1 MAALIC
7 GCMVAAGGVLGGV
20 GFLLGGGRG
29 FYVDGSGAHYYQDT
43 STTTINDGT
52 YVFPPREQTAAHHGE
67 GHHNEAYWEE
77 SADCGTLDA
86 LEALESLDEGTVQEQ
101 VQGERIKGDIQLI
114 PFHSIRGT
122 FYAEQITLVESDRYA
137 VEYDLNSGCQI
148 KTLEVANDTLSME
161 IAPASTLGTY
171 LNFSLSRGAGVVRIH
186 YPKGTQ
192 FNDINVEY
200 TSGALIIADLEVGHL
215 SATHASGACS
225 LRNITGSVELSS
237 ASGSTEI
244 ADSHLQ
250 MIDIASASGN
260 VQLSNLKVEDAVSV
274 AVTSG
279 DTVMTGVNAHAL
291 ELSGTSGD
299 FRLDGCTTE
308 SFSAELIS
316 GDVIGTGLETQD
328 LYAFTTSGRL
338 DLAGAFHNNSELCST
353 SGTILFHSTLPES
366 SYSCSVKTV
375 SGTIKSA
382 QAVHNPDAPNHLEIS
397 TTSGNAEYS
406 FG

>member
-1 MAALIC
+1 
-7 GCMVAAGGVLGGV
+7 MVAAGGVLGGA
-20 GFLLGGGRG
+20 GFLLGGARG
-29 FYVDGSGAHYYQDT
+29 FYVDGTGAHYYQDT
-43 STTTINDGT
+43 STATIHEGT
-52 YVFPPREQTAAHHGE
+52 YVLPPREQTAAHHGE
-67 GHHNEAYWEE
+67 EHHNEAYWEE
-77 SADCGTLDA
+77 SADWGTLDALDA
-86 LEALESLDEGTVQEQ
+86 LEALDSLNGSAVQEGPQ
-101 VQGERIKGDIQLI
+101 AQGERIKGDIQLI

-137 VEYDLNSGCQI
+137 VEYDLDSGCQI

-161 IAPASTLGTY
+161 IAPASTPGTY

-200 TSGALIIADLEVGHL
+200 TSGALTIADLEVGHL

-225 LRNITGSVELSS
+225 LRNITGAVELSS
-237 ASGSTEI
+237 ASGSSEI

-250 MIDIASASGN
+250 MVDIASASGKIR
-260 VQLSNLKVEDAVSV
+260 LSNLKVEDAVSV

-279 DTVMTGVNAHAL
+279 DTVMTGVDAHAL

-299 FRLDGCTTE
+299 FRLDGCTAE

-382 QAVHNPDAPNHLEIS
+382 QAAHNPDAPNHLEIS

-406 FG
+406 FD